1 MTGTG
6 AEYRCRS
13 LTPSIK
19 QNRLNLFYL
28 FADKLLVRPIM
39 PASLSWAPGAT
50 LSLALIFFTGEAS
63 LTLVRFYRTYYT
75 PAVGLSPKAGART
88 TICSS
93 TSPRTA
99 RWMKPWIG

>member
-28 FADKLLVRPIM
+28 FADKLLVGTY
-39 PASLSWAPGAT
+39 LS
-50 LSLALIFFTGEAS
+50 
-63 LTLVRFYRTYYT
+63 
-75 PAVGLSPKAGART
+75 
-88 TICSS
+88 
-93 TSPRTA
+93 
-99 RWMKPWIG
+99 